1 MGLFDLLKE
10 ETKVEEPQKE
20 EIKEAEVVE
29 KETAVKEPEKEVKEE
44 PKKEVKKKAKT
55 SKTKAKAQAEKT
67 ERKYKYPFQLYSND
81 HYYETDHI
89 FEEGKEYTFKE
100 IAKAMLEH
108 KKYEFDGELVEAY
121 IEEDNVLTFTQKQ
134 YKKG

>member
-10 ETKVEEPQKE
+10 EEKVDEPQE
-20 EIKEAEVVE
+20 EVKDAEVVE
-29 KETAVKEPEKEVKEE
+29 KEELPAKE
-44 PKKEVKKKAKT
+44 PKKEVKKGTKKTAKSKAA
-55 SKTKAKAQAEKT
+55 SN
-67 ERKYKYPFQLYSND
+67 ERKYLYPFQLYSND

>member
-10 ETKVEEPQKE
+10 EKVDEPQE
-20 EIKEAEVVE
+20 EVKDAEVVE
-29 KETAVKEPEKEVKEE
+29 KEELPAKE
-44 PKKEVKKKAKT
+44 PKKEVKKGTKKTAKSKAA
-55 SKTKAKAQAEKT
+55 SN
-67 ERKYKYPFQLYSND
+67 ERKYLYPFQLYSND

>member
-10 ETKVEEPQKE
+10 EKVDELQEEVKD
-20 EIKEAEVVE
+20 AEVVE
-29 KETAVKEPEKEVKEE
+29 KEELPAKE
-44 PKKEVKKKAKT
+44 PKKEVKKGTKKTAKSKAA
-55 SKTKAKAQAEKT
+55 SN
-67 ERKYKYPFQLYSND
+67 ERKYLYPFQLYSND

>member
-10 ETKVEEPQKE
+10 EEKVDELQEEVKD
-20 EIKEAEVVE
+20 AEVVE
-29 KETAVKEPEKEVKEE
+29 KEELPAKE
-44 PKKEVKKKAKT
+44 PKKEVKKGTKKTAKSKAA
-55 SKTKAKAQAEKT
+55 SN
-67 ERKYKYPFQLYSND
+67 ERKYLYPFQLYSND

>member
-10 ETKVEEPQKE
+10 EKVDELQEEVKD
-20 EIKEAEVVE
+20 AEVVE
-29 KETAVKEPEKEVKEE
+29 KEELPAKE
-44 PKKEVKKKAKT
+44 PKKEVKKGTKKTAKSKA
-55 SKTKAKAQAEKT
+55 SN
-67 ERKYKYPFQLYSND
+67 ERKYLYPFQLYSND
-81 HYYETDHI
+81 HYYEIDHI

>member
-20 EIKEAEVVE
+20 IKNAEVVE
-29 KETAVKEPEKEVKEE
+29 NKLTEEPEKEI
-44 PKKEVKKKAKT
+44 KKETKKETKKT
-55 SKTKAKAQAEKT
+55 SKSKPKAKDKEEKT
-67 ERKYKYPFQLYSND
+67 EKKYKYPFQLYSND

>member
-10 ETKVEEPQKE
+10 EEKVDEPQE
-20 EIKEAEVVE
+20 EVKDAEVVE
-29 KETAVKEPEKEVKEE
+29 KEELPAKE
-44 PKKEVKKKAKT
+44 PKKEVKKGTKKTAKSKAA
-55 SKTKAKAQAEKT
+55 SN
-67 ERKYKYPFQLYSND
+67 ERKYLYPFQLYSND
-81 HYYETDHI
+81 HFYETDHI